1 MPQRVCRSNPQ
12 SAAQSNAARS
22 LMREIFFNFGRES
35 GSLGVTANE
44 AAIARQERSR
54 GEIEGELRRLV
65 GENSKIFRA
74 AIKYIEAEDAY
85 REARAERAAS
95 LNSK

>member
-1 MPQRVCRSNPQ
+1 
-12 SAAQSNAARS
+12 
-22 LMREIFFNFGRES
+22 
-35 GSLGVTANE
+35 
-44 AAIARQERSR
+44 
-54 GEIEGELRRLV
+54 V